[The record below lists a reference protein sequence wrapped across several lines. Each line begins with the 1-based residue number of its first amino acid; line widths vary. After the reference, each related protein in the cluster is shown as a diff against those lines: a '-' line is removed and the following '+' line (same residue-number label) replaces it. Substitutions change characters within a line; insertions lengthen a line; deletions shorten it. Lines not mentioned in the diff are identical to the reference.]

1 MLKRQLG
8 LWQAV
13 MLGLGIMIGAG
24 IYVLVG
30 VAGVEA
36 GDALWL
42 SFAIGAIISIFTAL
56 TYAELSSMYPFDGS
70 SYLYSKRAIGSRTL
84 SFLLGWFMVVA
95 YTSGAATVSMGF
107 GQYLQNLLPIPVTL
121 GATVLLLFLG
131 MLNYKGM
138 KYVTF
143 FSAFG
148 TLVSVVAL
156 LSIIGL
162 FLNISGLSGL
172 EFSFTS
178 PKGMGGILSGA
189 LLAVFAFFG
198 FEVLANA
205 AEEVKDPRRNVPR
218 AIIISL
224 LIVSVIYMLIALAF
238 TAALPYEKI
247 VETVNNGKGSLAVAA
262 EAFGGPV
269 FHLIVVLGGLLSTSS
284 TVVVVLMGISRLIY
298 GMAEDKALPHRLL
311 STNKSGVPGLAVLI
325 ATIFSI
331 CLVFYGDLGLVA
343 RLAVSAMFILF
354 IFDNLSLIRLR
365 LTSPKLARPFRIP
378 LSIANV
384 PITAVLAILSM
395 GYLLAYEFLNFPG
408 LLAGLVVLTI
418 VGLLLNKAEYW
429 LAAAER

>member
-13 MLGLGIMIGAG
+13 MLGLGVMIGAG

-36 GDALWL
+36 GPALWL
-42 SFAIGAIISIFTAL
+42 SFAVAAVISLFTAL
-56 TYAELSSMYPFDGS
+56 TYAELSSMYPTDGS

-84 SFLLGWFMVVA
+84 SFLLGWFIVVA
-95 YTSGAATVSMGF
+95 YTAGAATVSMGF
-107 GQYLQNLLPIPVTL
+107 GQYLQNLLPFPASY
-121 GATVLLLFLG
+121 GAVALLIFLG
-131 MLNYKGM
+131 LLNYKGM

-148 TLVSVVAL
+148 TLVSVAAL
-156 LSIIGL
+156 LAIIAL
-162 FLNISGLSGL
+162 FLNVSGLGGL
-172 EFSFTS
+172 EFSSVS
-178 PKGMGGILSGA
+178 PKGVGGILSGA

-198 FEVLANA
+198 FEALANA

-224 LIVSVIYMLIALAF
+224 LIVSAIYMLIALAF

-247 VETVNNGKGSLAVAA
+247 VETVNDGNGSLAVAA

-269 FHLIVVLGGLLSTSS
+269 FGIIVIIGGLLSTSS
-284 TVVVVLMGISRLIY
+284 TVVVVLMGISRLMY
-298 GMAEDKALPHRLL
+298 GMAEDKALPKRFL
-311 STNKSGVPGLAVLI
+311 STNKNGVPGLAVLI

-343 RLAVSAMFILF
+343 RLAISAMFILF

-365 LTSPKLARPFRIP
+365 LARPDLPRPFRIP

-395 GYLLAYEFLNFPG
+395 GGLLAYEFMNYSNLF
-408 LLAGLVVLTI
+408 LGLVMLTVI
-418 VGLLLNKAEYW
+418 GLALNKAEYW
-429 LAAAER
+429 LTRD

>member
-36 GDALWL
+36 GPALWL
-42 SFAIGAIISIFTAL
+42 SFAIAAVISLFTAL
-56 TYAELSSMYPFDGS
+56 TYAELSSMYPVDGS

-84 SFLLGWFMVVA
+84 SFLLGWFIVVA
-95 YTSGAATVSMGF
+95 YAAGAATVSMGF
-107 GQYLQNLLPIPVTL
+107 GQYLQNILPIPVTL
-121 GATVLLLFLG
+121 GATALLVFLG
-131 MLNYKGM
+131 LLNYNGM
-138 KYVTF
+138 RYVTF
-143 FSAFG
+143 YSAFG
-148 TLVSVVAL
+148 TLVSVIAL

-162 FLNISGLSGL
+162 FLNIAGPGGLS
-172 EFSFTS
+172 FSFTS

-198 FEVLANA
+198 FEALTNA
-205 AEEVKDPRRNVPR
+205 AEEIKDPRRNLPR
-218 AIIISL
+218 AILISL
-224 LIVSVIYMLIALAF
+224 VIVTAVYMLISIAF

-247 VETVNNGKGSLAVAA
+247 VATVTDGKGSLAVAA
-262 EAFGGPV
+262 EAFGGPA
-269 FHLIVVLGGLLSTSS
+269 FSLIVIIGGLLSTSS
-284 TVVVVLMGISRLIY
+284 TVVVVLMGISRLMY
-298 GMAEDKALPHRLL
+298 GMAEDHALPKRFL

-343 RLAVSAMFILF
+343 RLAVSAMFVLF

-365 LTSPKLARPFRIP
+365 LASPKLARPFRIP

-384 PITAVLAILSM
+384 PITSVLAILFMS
-395 GYLLAYEFLNFPG
+395 YLLIYEFMSYTNLFMG
-408 LLAGLVVLTI
+408 LLVLTAIGLV
-418 VGLLLNKAEYW
+418 LNKAEYW
-429 LAAAER
+429 LTRD